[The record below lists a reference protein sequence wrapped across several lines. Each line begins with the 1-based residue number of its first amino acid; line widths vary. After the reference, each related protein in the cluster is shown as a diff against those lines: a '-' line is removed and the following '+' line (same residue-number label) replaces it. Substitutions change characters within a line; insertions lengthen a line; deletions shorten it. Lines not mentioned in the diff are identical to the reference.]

1 MKPSRPPTLAS
12 MLLISAAFL
21 PIAEVGAQE
30 TPANTELQPLVA
42 VVPVW
47 TTQDAEPFATPLA
60 SALLRELAAA
70 GFKTEARSGAQ
81 NDTDS
86 DSALAAALSSGA
98 KARWAAVARCEMDGR
113 RLVWRASVYDALDGA
128 LIASDSQGAF
138 PGLSALPL
146 LERSAASVAREAWGQ
161 RGRVIPGEPL
171 EYRLRFRSRNE
182 GATVAFGT
190 GEGGREAG
198 IIEGGE
204 LLAPFTAF
212 RAGEPVVV
220 TVRQDGYWPR
230 TSLFRPGTE
239 DKVLEL
245 PRLMPRA
252 SRMVSLGISTTRL
265 LGAQAEYRHFLS
277 DDAVFLRAADS
288 LWLQYTFTP
297 GSIPVL
303 HNEVRLG
310 AGAYLFLPRD
320 SRFRMAVM
328 TGFSGILTLTF
339 PGDLADKL
347 YFDATFDAF
356 SLSLEWHTPGTWMF
370 FLEQR
375 YPYSLGLDSGLLA
388 RGWVQNDGPPMI
400 LTAGVMKRW

>member
-1 MKPSRPPTLAS
+1 MRRSRAPYPLAY
-12 MLLISAAFL
+12 LLAASFN
-21 PIAEVGAQE
+21 V
-30 TPANTELQPLVA
+30 
-42 VVPVW
+42 VVPAFAQTPPPAGPLREAAAVTFVW
-47 TTQDAEPFATPLA
+47 TVPDAEPFAVPLA
-60 SALLRELAAA
+60 AALLRELSAE
-70 GFKTEARSGAQ
+70 GFKTELRPGSL
-81 NDTDS
+81 NPSVS
-86 DSALAAALSSGA
+86 DAELASSLSAAAR
-98 KARWAAVARCEMDGR
+98 ARWAGIARCEMDGR
-113 RLVWRASVYDALDGA
+113 RLVWRVSVYDALDGA
-128 LIASDSQGAF
+128 LVASDSQGAF

-146 LERSAASVAREAWGQ
+146 LDQSASSVARDAWAQ
-161 RGRVIPGEPL
+161 RERVIPGEPL
-171 EYRLRFRSRNE
+171 EYRLRFSSRDE
-182 GATVAFGT
+182 GARVSFGT
-190 GEGGREAG
+190 GEGAREAG
-198 IIEGGE
+198 IIENGA

-212 RAGEPVVV
+212 RAGDPVVV
-220 TVRQDGYWPR
+220 TVSREGWWPR
-230 TSLFRPGTE
+230 VFVFRPGTE
-239 DKVLEL
+239 DEVLEL

-252 SRMVSLGISTTRL
+252 NRMVSLGISTTRL

-310 AGAYLFLPRD
+310 IGTYLFLPRD
-320 SRFRMAVM
+320 SRFRIAVS
-328 TGFSGILTLTF
+328 TGFSGILTLAF
-339 PGDLADKL
+339 PGDLEDKL

-388 RGWVQNDGPPMI
+388 RGWVPSDGPPII